1 MLTYALLVSTSFPV
15 GSFAIQWVDPV
26 VVTLLR
32 FSLAT
37 VLFGILL
44 ARSDQLRMVG
54 ARDLLRYATV
64 SATIVIF
71 FVLMFESLR
80 YTDPVST
87 GALFTVSPLLTAGT
101 SWVLLRKRTRPSE
114 LAFLL
119 LGAAGAVWVVFDGQ
133 LSVLLSLSLDHGEW
147 IFLLATLSYATYVPL
162 IKRLHRGEPALVMTF
177 WTLATGTLL
186 LAVLGAP
193 RWATVSWSAPPE
205 AYGFIA
211 YLAIFPTAITFAIA
225 QYAGTRIAPT
235 RVMAYTYL
243 TPSFVVLIE
252 ALRGQGWPSWSM
264 SIGVLITC
272 SVTLGLQRAASA
284 TPTPRP

>member
-1 MLTYALLVSTSFPV
+1 MMAYALLVSTSFPV
-15 GSFAIQWVDPV
+15 GSFATRFVDPV

-32 FSLAT
+32 FVIAT
-37 VLFGILL
+37 LLFGVLL
-44 ARSDQLRMVG
+44 ARRGQLRMVG
-54 ARDLLRYATV
+54 LRDLLRYATV

-80 YTDPVST
+80 YTDPIST
-87 GALFTVSPLLTAGT
+87 GALFTVVPLLSAGT
-101 SWVLLRKRTRPSE
+101 SFFILRKRTPGLE
-114 LAFLL
+114 LAYLI
-119 LGAAGAVWVVFDGQ
+119 LGAAGAAWVVFDGQ
-133 LSVLLSLSLDHGEW
+133 LSVLLSLTLDRGEW
-147 IFLLATLSYATYVPL
+147 TFLLATLSYAAYVPL

-193 RWATVSWSAPPE
+193 RWATVSWSAPPS
-205 AYGFIA
+205 AYGFIV

-225 QYAGTRIAPT
+225 QYAGTRLAPT

-252 ALRGQGWPSWSM
+252 ALRGHGWPSWSV
-264 SIGVLITC
+264 SAGVVVTC
-272 SVTLGLQRAASA
+272 SVTLLLQRSA
-284 TPTPRP
+284 PSAPPSPP